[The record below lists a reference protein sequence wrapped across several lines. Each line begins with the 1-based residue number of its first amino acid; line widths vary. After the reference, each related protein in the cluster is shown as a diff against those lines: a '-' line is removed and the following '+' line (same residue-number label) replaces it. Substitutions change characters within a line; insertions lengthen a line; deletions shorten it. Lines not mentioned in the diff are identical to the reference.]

1 MEFIF
6 IFSGF
11 YRSIF
16 YPESQAERKQH
27 GAASFLP
34 AVSFYTKRSPFGK

>member
-11 YRSIF
+11 TVLFFILT
-16 YPESQAERKQH
+16 QAERKQH